1 MRNRLPVGPH
11 GQGSDG
17 THIFERDLQ
26 TQDHLNRL
34 SLQTIITPSRS
45 KVFSDCW

>member
-26 TQDHLNRL
+26 TQDHLKPPQPADNYHTK
-34 SLQTIITPSRS
+34 SQ
-45 KVFSDCW
+45 